1 MINNKYCL
9 KALEDSVFC
18 FKGHCG
24 DATSLM
30 ASSHDNGCTEGC
42 CKGHKP
48 YHKMEDPPS
57 FGHEFQKEKWLVHN
71 ESSMEMLEFHGCECV
86 RKEHNGGSA
95 LN

>member
-30 ASSHDNGCTEGC
+30 ASSHDNGCTKGG

-48 YHKMEDPPS
+48 YHKMEDPS
-57 FGHEFQKEKWLVHN
+57 SVGHGFSE
-71 ESSMEMLEFHGCECV
+71 
-86 RKEHNGGSA
+86 RKMVGA
-95 LN
+95 Q